1 MVKHYLRLLE
11 ILLIGIQHVH
21 SAVAALK
28 AKNSLRMRRNFV
40 LILFENPAADLA
52 EAY

>member
-1 MVKHYLRLLE
+1 MGFETTRV
-11 ILLIGIQHVH
+11 HVH
-21 SAVAALK
+21 SVAALK